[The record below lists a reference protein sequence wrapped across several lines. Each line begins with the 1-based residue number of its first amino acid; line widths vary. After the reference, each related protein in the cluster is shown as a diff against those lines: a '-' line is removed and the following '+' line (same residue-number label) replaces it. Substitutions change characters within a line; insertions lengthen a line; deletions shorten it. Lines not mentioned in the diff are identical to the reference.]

1 MAGARAARD
10 AQEVSGSEINI
21 SMKIRELLVEAVYD
35 PLVDAIIKQFPEQAE
50 YVKGHVQWAKQAL
63 KNPDRVTWYLRLL
76 RAELEDKL
84 GPELLG
90 VYRWQG
96 IQQLGT
102 VVSHFYGYNYAPI
115 ENYRFGKNTVSDV
128 IDALAKFED
137 DWKKKNET
145 ERGVEPQEGDYRLL
159 EFGGGYAWWFVNR
172 AYCSDEG
179 RSGKHCGNVVGQTNP
194 DQRILSFR
202 NGNNQVLLTF
212 ILEPDGSLGEMK
224 AKNNQKP
231 AEKYHPYIVKLLE
244 LNMIKGISSGGYAP
258 HMNFSMFDLSE
269 QQLEYFLHK
278 KPILLETQI
287 KFTPIEILKAP
298 ASIKNNPRL
307 QEIAIQHRPGLQLLF
322 GRTNTT
328 KDWSRAVDEDP
339 DLVVYA
345 PHDMENFEKK
355 LLNFMKP
362 GMTGTGEKLL
372 GAPASISRN
381 FELLKKIIKVGDES
395 TIGGISP
402 NTKGYSELCELAVTQ
417 NSDALRY
424 VPQELRTE
432 RMCLAAVTQNG
443 WALRHVPQKLRTE
456 RMCLAAVTN
465 DGGALAHVP
474 QKLRTERMCLA
485 AVTNYGWALEHV
497 PQELRTERMCLAA
510 VTQSGYV
517 LRHVPNELRSEKMCL
532 AAVTNDGSALRYV
545 PDELRSEKMCLAA
558 VTQNGWALGHVPQ
571 KLRTERMCLAAV
583 TNDGS
588 ALRYVPDELRSEKM
602 CLAAVTN
609 DGSAL
614 RYVPDELEPIIKQK
628 LGL

>member
-1 MAGARAARD
+1 
-10 AQEVSGSEINI
+10 
-21 SMKIRELLVEAVYD
+21 
-35 PLVDAIIKQFPEQAE
+35 
-50 YVKGHVQWAKQAL
+50 
-63 KNPDRVTWYLRLL
+63 
-76 RAELEDKL
+76 LEDKL

-90 VYRWQG
+90 NYRWQG
-96 IQQLGT
+96 IQQLGADI
-102 VVSHFYGYNYAPI
+102 SHFYGYNYAPI

-137 DWKKKNET
+137 EWKKKNET
-145 ERGVEPQEGDYRLL
+145 ERGVEPQEGDHRLL

-179 RSGKHCGNVVGQTNP
+179 RSGKHCGNVVGKTNQ

-269 QQLEYFLHK
+269 QQLEYFLHN

-307 QEIAIQHRPGLQLLF
+307 QEIAIQHRPGLELLL

-355 LLNFMKP
+355 LLNFMKS
-362 GMTGTGEKLL
+362 GQDVTGKKLL
-372 GAPASISRN
+372 DAPASISRN

-402 NTKGYSELCELAVTQ
+402 NIKGYPELCELAVT
-417 NSDALRY
+417 N
-424 VPQELRTE
+424 
-432 RMCLAAVTQNG
+432 NG
-443 WALRHVPQKLRTE
+443 I
-456 RMCLAAVTN
+456 
-465 DGGALAHVP
+465 
-474 QKLRTERMCLA
+474 
-485 AVTNYGWALEHV
+485 
-497 PQELRTERMCLAA
+497 
-510 VTQSGYV
+510 
-517 LRHVPNELRSEKMCL
+517 
-532 AAVTNDGSALRYV
+532 ALRYV

-558 VTQNGWALGHVPQ
+558 VTTYGYALEYVPQ
-571 KLRTERMCLAAV
+571 KLRTERVCLAAVTQCGGALRYVPQKLRTERVCLAAVTNYGGALRYVPQELRSERMCLAAV
-583 TNDGS
+583 TEIRY
-588 ALRYVPDELRSEKM
+588 ALEYVPDELK
-602 CLAAVTN
+602 
-609 DGSAL
+609 
-614 RYVPDELEPIIKQK
+614 PIITKK
-628 LGL
+628 LRL